1 MSTTG
6 KARDNIRLRAAPSF
20 DAPEI
25 GFIYVTKD
33 VEVVGVE
40 GDWLRV
46 LWEDKEGYVARK
58 FILVADQ
65 QALADLAH
73 YAEPPSPAA
82 ESADDAPKPAAK
94 PKKPARPKTKLS
106 AKPKPAADED

>member
-1 MSTTG
+1 MATIG

-25 GFIYVTKD
+25 GFINVTKE

-46 LWEDKEGYVARK
+46 IWGEKEGYVARK

-65 QALADLAH
+65 EALAALA
-73 YAEPPSPAA
+73 ANPTPPSQVAEQKAA
-82 ESADDAPKPAAK
+82 AGK
-94 PKKPARPKTKLS
+94 PKKPARPK
-106 AKPKPAADED
+106 KPSADED

>member
-25 GFIYVTKD
+25 GFIFVTKE
-33 VEVVGVE
+33 VEVIGVE

-46 LWEDKEGYVARK
+46 VWEDKEGYVARK

-65 QALADLAH
+65 AALKALAANPT
-73 YAEPPSPAA
+73 PPSLAADPAA
-82 ESADDAPKPAAK
+82 DKLK
-94 PKKPARPKTKLS
+94 RPARPKVS
-106 AKPKPAADED
+106 AKKKPAADED

>member
-6 KARDNIRLRAAPSF
+6 KARDNIRLRSAPSF

-25 GFIYVTKD
+25 GFINVTKE

-46 LWEDKEGYVARK
+46 IWGEKEGYVARK

-65 QALADLAH
+65 DALNALAANPT
-73 YAEPPSPAA
+73 PPSLAA
-82 ESADDAPKPAAK
+82 EDK
-94 PKKPARPKTKLS
+94 PKKPARPKVT
-106 AKPKPAADED
+106 AKKKSSADEE